1 MTTTCSMRAR
11 SSVARPCE
19 EARAARS
26 AAADARISTHNR
38 LMFIQRPVPMMID
51 STRLS
56 PRLPGL
62 TPAVQLVERVEASF
76 QVGEQCAVVAAAR
89 PLRRDRSQQ
98 RRDAPRF
105 SLPIARTFDSRRA
118 VLGVKVIEDLLLEIL
133 QPHAHT
139 HAAGAARAEH
149 HVALSELC
157 PLAQEARRFENRGQ
171 TMFSAISLRQSKTW
185 SVPGFH

>member
-1 MTTTCSMRAR
+1 MTTTCSMRSR
-11 SSVARPCE
+11 SSAARPCE
-19 EARAARS
+19 EARPARS

-38 LMFIQRPVPMMID
+38 LMFIQHPLPMMMD

-76 QVGEQCAVVAAAR
+76 QVGEQCAVVAPAR
-89 PLRRDRSQQ
+89 ALRRDRSQQ

-105 SLPIARTFDSRRA
+105 SFPIARMFDSRRA

-139 HAAGAARAEH
+139 HAAGAAPRDRRIGNSRGIVGPVRAIP
-149 HVALSELC
+149 S
-157 PLAQEARRFENRGQ
+157 
-171 TMFSAISLRQSKTW
+171 
-185 SVPGFH
+185 

>member
-11 SSVARPCE
+11 SSARPCE
-19 EARAARS
+19 EARPARS

-38 LMFIQRPVPMMID
+38 LMFIQHPLPMMMD

-89 PLRRDRSQQ
+89 ALRRDRSQQ

-105 SLPIARTFDSRRA
+105 SFPIARTFDSRRA

-139 HAAGAARAEH
+139 PAAGAARGEH
-149 HVALSELC
+149 HVALSELR
-157 PLAQEARRFENRGQ
+157 PLAEEPRRFDRG
-171 TMFSAISLRQSKTW
+171 
-185 SVPGFH
+185 